1 VRSARSISGDPS
13 STSAASHTELR
24 GSDLQQVAAQ
34 LGRDPFTEFNV
45 VARCPGGHPL
55 VVRNHP
61 IDHEGK
67 PFPTLY
73 WLTCPDAV
81 RAVARVESAG
91 WIKRLSERAEAEQAF
106 GAALDAAHEE
116 YAKERA
122 RVVGEA
128 ARWGGVGGS
137 RGGVKCLHAHY
148 ANHLAGGADPVGAWV
163 AERVEPVHPPYGQR
177 VAAVDMGTNS
187 IRLLVAE
194 PSNGGVVEVA
204 RDMVITRLGEGVDQA
219 GRLKPE
225 ALDRTMAVL
234 SRYVRR
240 ARALGAER
248 IRVGATSAVR
258 DAGSRDALFTEV
270 AAITGAAPEVLSGER
285 EAGLSF
291 LGATEGL
298 DQPAPFLVFDIG
310 GGSTELVLGTDQPDV
325 AVSVDVGSVRTTERV
340 RPADPPTANDLEAM
354 RRLAAEGLAL
364 AERTVPSGGAATL
377 VGVAGTTTTVQAIA
391 LGLRRYDPEA
401 IHRSFLSRSDAER
414 VSAELSRMTV
424 AERAALP
431 VMAPGR
437 ADVIMAGSIILL
449 EILRRW
455 RFDRLLV
462 SEQDIMDGLAIE
474 MVTGRWSG

>member
-1 VRSARSISGDPS
+1 M
-13 STSAASHTELR
+13 
-24 GSDLQQVAAQ
+24 
-34 LGRDPFTEFNV
+34 GREPFTEFTV

-55 VVRNHP
+55 VIRNHP

-81 RAVARVESAG
+81 RAVSRLESAG
-91 WIKRLSERAEAEQAF
+91 WIKQLAERAASERAFGEA
-106 GAALDAAHEE
+106 LVAAHGE
-116 YAKERA
+116 YERERG
-122 RVVGEA
+122 RVVSEA
-128 ARWGGVGGS
+128 ATWGGVGGS

-148 ANHLAGGADPVGAWV
+148 ANHVAGGDDPVGRWV
-163 AERVEPVHPPYGQR
+163 ADQIEPIHPPYAER

-194 PSNGGVVEVA
+194 PSNGGLVEVA
-204 RDMVITRLGEGVDQA
+204 RDMVITRLGEGVDAA
-219 GRLKPE
+219 GRLKSE

-258 DAGSRDALFTEV
+258 DTPSSDDLFEAVDAIAG
-270 AAITGAAPEVLSGER
+270 GAPEVLSGEQ

-298 DQPAPFLVFDIG
+298 DHPSPFLVFDIG
-310 GGSTELVLGTDQPDV
+310 GGSTELVVGGDEPDA
-325 AVSVDVGSVRTTERV
+325 AVSVDVGTVRITERV
-340 RPADPPTANDLEAM
+340 KPSDPPQPQDLEAM
-354 RRLAAEGLAL
+354 RELAAERL
-364 AERTVPSGGAATL
+364 AEAEQTVPSGGAATL

-401 IHRSFLSRSDAER
+401 VHRSFLSRSDAER

-437 ADVIMAGSIILL
+437 ADVIVAGSIILV
-449 EILRRW
+449 EILRLW
-455 RFDRLLV
+455 RFDQLVV
-462 SEQDIMDGLAIE
+462 SEQDILDGLAIE